1 MARDTIPA
9 GIQPAERIMASRP
22 VSGTTGGAATF
33 EAACDL
39 LAPALAG
46 SFRRD
51 LVAEVSRAKTL
62 GHALRRLRDG
72 MRSHAFTAGP
82 LRLDLGALMH
92 DLDRRTRAD
101 GFHALHD
108 WDGKALRF
116 NDDVIPVEVLNFVV
130 EHRGSGA
137 PDPTRP
143 AVLLD
148 YYFLYLLALL
158 SLRAWDAP
166 DPGAALDR
174 LEALLAALQ
183 GPAGSGQRFVDD
195 AGTLLLL
202 ASSHYE
208 PDERGY
214 HELLARMDALDESHQ
229 VQVALGHADC
239 MGGHLRFGFE
249 ATYNRDIGLMRDDN
263 VADYPWLLWAV
274 AVLMREYDRQAGG
287 GADGPPCDR
296 LVEALFNSLCTD
308 AGALLGDGALASLSA
323 QEPLR
328 ADLRRRFARHRD
340 DLLAAF
346 ERLRPTDRDYSP
358 LSFFFNFSQNVV
370 KGTVIDALLWGE
382 PWALALNDLWSGLPP
397 GAPRNDARTRLATT
411 VMGYARANPDIIN
424 GRRTPVIVY
433 DPAAGRRH
441 YRATMDTLRG
451 TSRV

>member
-1 MARDTIPA
+1 
-9 GIQPAERIMASRP
+9 MASRP
-22 VSGTTGGAATF
+22 ISSVAGAAAPF

-51 LVAEVSRAKTL
+51 VVADVTRAKTL

-72 MRSHAFTAGP
+72 MRSHAFTAGSR
-82 LRLDLGALMH
+82 RLDLGALVH
-92 DLDRRTRAD
+92 DLDRRTRDD

-116 NDDVIPVEVLNFVV
+116 NDDAIPVEVLTFIV
-130 EHRGSGA
+130 EHRGGGPA
-137 PDPTRP
+137 DPVAP

-148 YYFLYLLALL
+148 YHLLYLLALL
-158 SLRAWDAP
+158 SLRAWDTP

-174 LEALLAALQ
+174 LDALVADLQ
-183 GPAGSGQRFVDD
+183 GPDGSGQRFVDD
-195 AGTLLLL
+195 AGSLLLL

-214 HELLARMDALDESHQ
+214 HDLLARMDALDEPHQ
-229 VQVALGHADC
+229 VRLAMSHADC

-249 ATYNRDIGLMRDDN
+249 ATYNRDVGRMRDDN

-274 AVLMREYDRQAGG
+274 AVVMREYDRQAGG
-287 GADGPPCDR
+287 GADGPPRDR
-296 LVEALFNSLCTD
+296 LIEALFNSLCTD
-308 AGALLGDGALASLSA
+308 AGALLGEGALASLSA

-346 ERLRPTDRDYSP
+346 DRLRPTDRDYSP
-358 LSFFFNFSQNVV
+358 LSFFFNFSQNVL
-370 KGTVIDALLWGE
+370 KGAVIDALLWGE
-382 PWALALNDLWSGLPP
+382 PWALALNDLWTALPA

-411 VMGYARANPDIIN
+411 LMGYARANPDIIN
-424 GRRTPVIVY
+424 GRRMPVIVY

-441 YRATMDTLRG
+441 YRATMETLRG
-451 TSRV
+451 ISHV